1 MRMKAKAMLT
11 FAAGAAAAMAMA
23 DLVPVVSDVTMT
35 QSAESRRVV
44 VTYRLANA
52 PAIVTLDVQTNR
64 TGAATSVEADWVSI
78 GGENIQRVSGDVWK
92 EVAAGDD
99 MRTISWLADKSWS
112 GSKAENVRAKVTAW
126 SLDNP
131 PDYLV
136 VDISAT
142 GGAGTERYYPSAE
155 FLPGGLL
162 ANEDYRLGKI
172 VMRKI
177 SASGVEWQMG
187 GAPTEDGYAAWTDKL
202 HAVTLTNDYYIGVFE
217 VTQTQYELV
226 QGEYAD
232 KAAPSNRIDRAMR
245 PVETVSYNE
254 IRHADH
260 SRWSNA
266 RTYDYPAAPNPGSYL
281 GRLRAK
287 TGLLFDLPSEAQWE
301 FACRAGNGVGKWND
315 GSAICLSEDASTD
328 ANLDALACYGTNVTA
343 VVGSY
348 KPNDWGLY
356 DMHGNVWELCLDTYE
371 RNIASLKGAVN
382 TTMPEGTENGKEE
395 RVRRGGGYT
404 SGASKCRASNRSNTS
419 VPADTTGH
427 YVGFRLALPVPA
439 KAQ

>member
-1 MRMKAKAMLT
+1 MNAKTLFFPALC
-11 FAAGAAAAMAMA
+11 AAILPAMA
-23 DLVPVVSDVTMT
+23 DLAPVVTDVTMT
-35 QSAESRRVV
+35 QPAESRKVTI
-44 VTYRLANA
+44 TYRLANA

-177 SASGVEWQMG
+177 AASGVKWQMG
-187 GAPTEDGYAAWTDKL
+187 TAKTE
-202 HAVTLTNDYYIGVFE
+202 VTMAGGYYIGVFE
-217 VTQTQYELV
+217 VTQTQYKLV

-232 KAAPSNRIDRAMR
+232 SAAPSNRIDRAMR
-245 PVETVSYNE
+245 PVEYVCYNE
-254 IRHADH
+254 IRLTEHAK
-260 SRWSNA
+260 SASVA
-266 RTYDYPAAPNPGSYL
+266 DYNYPSAPNPESYL
-281 GRLRAK
+281 GLLRTK
-287 TGLLFDLPSEAQWE
+287 TGLLFDLPGEAQWE
-301 FACRAGNGVGKWND
+301 FACRAGNGEGFWGD
-315 GSAICLSEDASTD
+315 GSSTSDAE
-328 ANLDALACYGTNVTA
+328 NLDALARYGTNVTA

-356 DMHGNVWELCLDTYE
+356 DMHGNVWELCLDAYVQSIT
-371 RNIASLKGAVN
+371 SLKGAVN
-382 TTMPEGTENGKEE
+382 TTTDLNGGY
-395 RVRRGGGYT
+395 VRRGGGYT
-404 SGASKCRASNRSNTS
+404 STAEKCVSTNRGS
-419 VPADTTGH
+419 VNANKPLH
-427 YVGFRLALPVPA
+427 YTGFRLALPIPSKVGE
-439 KAQ
+439 